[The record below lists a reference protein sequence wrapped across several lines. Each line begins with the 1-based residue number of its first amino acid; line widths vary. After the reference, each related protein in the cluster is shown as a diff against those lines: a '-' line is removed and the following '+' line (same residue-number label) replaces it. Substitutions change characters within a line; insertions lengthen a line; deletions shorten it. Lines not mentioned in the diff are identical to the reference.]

1 VPNYIENQD
10 ALRSLGIEEV
20 LVYCVN
26 DSAVMLAW
34 AKNQKIGLSMVK
46 FYGDPAADLTK
57 ALEMEMTHPGP
68 PSVGKSRREIFC
80 GASIGVKSYR
90 RAYMQFCFFLLETSA
105 IQALSD
111 GVSVTPYMLLMG
123 KFV

>member
-68 PSVGKSRREIFC
+68 PSVGIIGRCKRHAIYAVDGEIRVVNVSESEEDPA
-80 GASIGVKSYR
+80 GDKDPSATLADSMIEAIK
-90 RAYMQFCFFLLETSA
+90 TS
-105 IQALSD
+105 L
-111 GVSVTPYMLLMG
+111 
-123 KFV
+123 